1 MSVWL
6 CHCDQ
11 SDISGF
17 LNITAAD
24 RVTRTSA
31 RATAFQVPLSDTN
44 RQRQL
49 QVQLDFAIEVR
60 AKKQSV
66 NIAISL

>member
-1 MSVWL
+1 MRVWP

-11 SDISGF
+11 SKLSGF

-24 RVTRTSA
+24 CVTRSSA
-31 RATAFQVPLSDTN
+31 QATAFQVPLSDTN

-49 QVQLDFAIEVR
+49 RVQLDFTIKVR

-66 NIAISL
+66 NMAISL

>member
-1 MSVWL
+1 MSAWL

-11 SDISGF
+11 SDILGF

-24 RVTRTSA
+24 RVTRTNA
-31 RATAFQVPLSDTN
+31 QATAFQVPLSDTN

-49 QVQLDFAIEVR
+49 QVQLDFAIEVF

>member
-1 MSVWL
+1 MSAWL

-11 SDISGF
+11 SDILGF

-24 RVTRTSA
+24 RVTRTNA
-31 RATAFQVPLSDTN
+31 QATAFLSDTN

-49 QVQLDFAIEVR
+49 QVQLDFAIEVF